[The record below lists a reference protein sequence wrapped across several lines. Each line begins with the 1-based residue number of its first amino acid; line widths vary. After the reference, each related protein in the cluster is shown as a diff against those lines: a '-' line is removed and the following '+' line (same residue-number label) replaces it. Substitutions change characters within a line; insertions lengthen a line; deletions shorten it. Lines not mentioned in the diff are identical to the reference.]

1 MYKILSQDY
10 LNETFPILNCEEDVI
25 ILFISKDGVCL
36 HPAFS
41 AIKNLNINIENNI
54 RKNCVEHTIK
64 EGTLLL
70 LKHNDKKVLI
80 MPIQETW
87 KEKYNQNF
95 IEQGFLKISTVY
107 KERNINSIAIQEG
120 VIPSDLID
128 KLIDKLDLPKITYYQ
143 NKE

>member
-1 MYKILSQDY
+1 MYKILSQEY

-41 AIKNLNINIENNI
+41 AIKNLNVNIENNI

-70 LKHNDKKVLI
+70 LKYNNKKVLI

-107 KERNINSIAIQEG
+107 KERNINSVAIQEG

-128 KLIDKLDLPKITYYQ
+128 KLIEKLDLPKITYYA